1 MGGESEAV
9 IQIIEVNFQYLVY
22 ITLRKVS
29 IRSNTYPFFHW
40 SINLWPSIMND
51 LDHFIW
57 SFRTNHKPLTES
69 QSFWNCSRPL
79 SVKTFLYIPQKTFDG
94 MVTTSVPARA
104 HCST

>member
-22 ITLRKVS
+22 ITLRKLS
-29 IRSNTYPFFHW
+29 IRRNTYPFFHW

-69 QSFWNCSRPL
+69 QSFGTVQDLYQS
-79 SVKTFLYIPQKTFDG
+79 KHFYTFPKKLL
-94 MVTTSVPARA
+94 MEW
-104 HCST
+104 